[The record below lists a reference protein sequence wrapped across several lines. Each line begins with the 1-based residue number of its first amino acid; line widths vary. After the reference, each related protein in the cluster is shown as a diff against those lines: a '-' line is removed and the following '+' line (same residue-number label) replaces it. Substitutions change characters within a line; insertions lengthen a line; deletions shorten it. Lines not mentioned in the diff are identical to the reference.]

1 MSSTVSP
8 ILSFSLH
15 LALTKIQDPS
25 GIAVVPKARIRKG
38 RVLTAPPFMYFNDL
52 TLWGEPEKVEVCRAP
67 DLDLVHQPKILDVS
81 HFNQSL
87 VLKVVQSE
95 G

>member
-1 MSSTVSP
+1 
-8 ILSFSLH
+8 
-15 LALTKIQDPS
+15 
-25 GIAVVPKARIRKG
+25 
-38 RVLTAPPFMYFNDL
+38 MYFNDL
-52 TLWGEPEKVEVCRAP
+52 TLWGEPEKVEVRRAP
-67 DLDLVHQPKILDVS
+67 DLDRVRQPKILDVS